1 MSQSLRMAMGVE
13 MIIVA
18 GFVDFDTA
26 HLPAIQAD
34 IRAIEA
40 ATRQE
45 DGCLYYAMAFDDL
58 ATGHATVLERWRDQA
73 ALDAHLRTPGL
84 KAFQQ
89 RNLVHARHVSI
100 KVYDASGERD
110 VVVPD

>member
-1 MSQSLRMAMGVE
+1 

-18 GFVDFDTA
+18 GQAEFDTRYIA
-26 HLPAIQAD
+26 EIQSD

-40 ATRQE
+40 ATRLE

-58 ATGHATVLERWRDQA
+58 ASGQVTILERWRDEA

-84 KAFQQ
+84 KAFQE
-89 RNLVHARHVSI
+89 RNVSRAKSFSI
-100 KVYDASGERD
+100 KLYEVAIERD
-110 VVVPD
+110 LVVPD